1 MLNLDIK
8 PNEMTSSELE
18 TWIFDCN
25 IEIDNAYEQDDV
37 RRANQLAMMRDMV
50 QGILDKKMKTESF
63 KDYCTRHL
71 MNERYKINE
80 DTENETSD
88 PVSIIDVD
96 EDFTSLQ
103 KKLKDAT
110 VTLNAVMDFDENNE
124 LVNVNPIIV
133 DIAFNLE
140 YLEDEQHIT
149 ITYTPASLPADIDI
163 DEIPVKDYK
172 ATASENGTTVTF
184 KSLTNFADMAEDFEL
199 YEDIQWPFD
208 MTLDSATAQKKFD
221 KAKNTA
227 AKIIMLL
234 GSEHLID
241 KVKGYKSAH
250 ASGSNKA
257 TRNARE
263 AEAIKTAVQSNSN
276 TRRTRTEVLTD
287 MLKAIDGVTDVT
299 VHDVAGNGLYTKRLR
314 VYAPGGYIDVF
325 SAGRDFRVTPNNSSF
340 GNNRSFG
347 PDMSDDKHE
356 DLNDY
361 RKDVVAYVT
370 SLINKFKVSTL
381 TPRERML
388 KTAQRAR
395 PVVQSIADKVAEF
408 KAHADAFNNGDTSIT
423 LDQLTLEY
431 EYLADNESQ
440 LNDADYTAISNI
452 ADELNL

>member
-1 MLNLDIK
+1 MLDLDIK

-25 IEIDNAYEQDDV
+25 IEIDNAYEQDNI
-37 RRANQLAMMRDMV
+37 REANQLIMMRDMV
-50 QGILDKKMKTESF
+50 QSILNKKMKTESF

-71 MNERYKINE
+71 MNERYIINE
-80 DTENETSD
+80 AEDEPSD
-88 PVSIIDVD
+88 PISIIDVD
-96 EDFTSLQ
+96 EDFTTLQ

-110 VTLNAVMDFDENNE
+110 VTLNSVMEFDENNE
-124 LVNVNPIIV
+124 LVNINPIVV

-149 ITYTPASLPADIDI
+149 ITYTPASLPEAIDI
-163 DEIPVKDYK
+163 DEIPTKDYK
-172 ATASENGTTVTF
+172 ATASENGTIVTF
-184 KSLTNFADMAEDFEL
+184 KSLTNFADMAEDLEL
-199 YEDIQWPFD
+199 YEDIEWPFD
-208 MTLDSATAQKKFD
+208 MTLDNATAQKKFD

-234 GSEHLID
+234 GSEYLID
-241 KVKGYKSAH
+241 KVRGYKSSH

-263 AEAIKTAVQSNSN
+263 AEAIKTAVQNNAN

-287 MLKAIDGVTDVT
+287 MLKSIKGVTDVT

-325 SAGRDFRVTPNNSSF
+325 SAGRDFRVSPNNSSF
-340 GNNRSFG
+340 GNSRSFG
-347 PDMSDDKHE
+347 PDMSDDKHV

-361 RKDVVAYVT
+361 RNDVVAYVT
-370 SLINKFKVSTL
+370 SLINKFNVSSL

-388 KTAQRAR
+388 KNTQTKRTAVA
-395 PVVQSIADKVAEF
+395 SISDKVTEF
-408 KAHADAFNNGDTSIT
+408 KAHAEAFNNGDTSIT
-423 LDQLTLEY
+423 LDQLTAEY

-440 LNDADYTAISNI
+440 LNDADYSEISDI
-452 ADELNL
+452 ANELNL